1 MTGNEPRGYDPLPY
15 YRPVD
20 GAVLRGWSILA
31 DLAAEIRVLAVDGP
45 AIAPWPELINQLRD
59 RVGRKGVPVR
69 VLDARDGMASWE
81 KIVATTTSA
90 HLADDPDFEMLADDS
105 LADLFEH
112 PVEADQAADGLSIV
126 CGPGAGLSPHD
137 TLWYFDL
144 PKRFAE
150 AAVSSGS
157 GHNLGQRGPSDG
169 ATSRRLFYV
178 DWPILDRYR
187 DRIASTVSL
196 WIDAQDVE
204 QPTALDA
211 RSLQATTAQL
221 ARRPF
226 RTRPT
231 FNTTTW
237 GGHWGQQQLGMG
249 TDRANTALGY
259 ELIAPESGLLIGAS
273 PDVTVEVPF
282 QLLVYMYPR
291 EILGQAVYQQ
301 FGPSFP
307 IRFDYL
313 DTVGGGNLSVH
324 CHPLPDYMRAVF
336 GWSYPQH
343 ESYYLMVAG
352 EGSNIFL
359 GLRQDADLEAFH
371 GEATHA
377 HHAGLPFDITRHV
390 QTFSAVAHQLYLVP
404 AGTPHGSGAGNVV
417 LEISATP
424 YLYSL
429 RFYDWLRRDARGDQR
444 PVHVDHAF
452 ENLDRTRQGDRVT
465 ADLVPAPKIA
475 RSGTGWRE
483 EALGDLPEMFFDVRR
498 LELEPDVML
507 AEDTFG
513 RFHVLNVVE
522 GAGIT
527 MRTTDGTEVALAY
540 AETIVVPAA
549 AGGYSIRAVGADR
562 VRVVKALVR

>member
-1 MTGNEPRGYDPLPY
+1 MPT

-20 GAVLRGWSILA
+20 GAVLSGWSTFA
-31 DLAAEIRVLAVDGP
+31 DLAAGIRVLAVDGP
-45 AIAPWPELINQLRD
+45 AIAPWAELVVQLRD
-59 RVGRKGVPVR
+59 QVGRKGVQVR

-81 KIVATTTSA
+81 KILAATTSA
-90 HLADDPDFEMLADDS
+90 ELADDPDFEMLADNS

-112 PVEADQAADGLSIV
+112 PVGADKAADGLTIV
-126 CGPGAGLSPHD
+126 YGPGAGLSAHD

-150 AAVSSGS
+150 AAVSSGW
-157 GHNLGQRGPSDG
+157 GHNLGQRGPSDRP
-169 ATSRRLFYV
+169 TSRRLFYV
-178 DWPILDRYR
+178 DWPILDRHR
-187 DRIASTVSL
+187 DRIAGTVSL
-196 WIDAQDVE
+196 WIDAQNAA
-204 QPTALDA
+204 QPTALDG
-211 RSLQATTAQL
+211 RTLQATAAQL
-221 ARRPF
+221 ARQPF

-237 GGHWGQQQLGMG
+237 GGHWGQQHLGMG
-249 TDRANTALGY
+249 KDRANTALGY
-259 ELIAPESGLLIGAS
+259 ELIAPESGVLIGPT
-273 PDVTVEVPF
+273 PDLAVELPF
-282 QLLVYMYPR
+282 ALLVTMHSR
-291 EILGQAVYQQ
+291 EILGEAVYQR

-352 EGSNIFL
+352 AGSKVFL

-429 RFYDWLRRDARGDQR
+429 RFYDWSRRDARGGQR

-452 ENLDRTRQGDRVT
+452 QNLDSARQGERVT
-465 ADLVPAPKIA
+465 ADLVPAPRIV
-475 RSGTGWRE
+475 RSGTGWCE
-483 EALGDLPEMFFDVRR
+483 EVLGDLPEMFYDVRR
-498 LELEPDVML
+498 LELEPDAML
-507 AEDTFG
+507 AEDALD
-513 RFHVLNVVE
+513 RFQVLNVVE
-522 GAGIT
+522 GAGVSL
-527 MRTTDGTEVALAY
+527 RTKHGVEIPLAY

-549 AGGYSIRAVGADR
+549 AGGYTIRAIGAEP
-562 VRVVKALVR
+562 VRVVKAFVR